1 MHRPAAPPRPW
12 SVVVAGAAL
21 IAVWAAVIAF
31 RVLHLQP
38 GSVDARWDAMT
49 AATDAPALHAVATA
63 LAVIGTGV
71 PAAAVAVAAALW
83 MLAARGRPAGLLVI
97 VASLASELQVSVMKV
112 VAMRTRPDSA
122 FGVGTAF
129 PSGHTA
135 NAALLATVL
144 VLLVRHLA
152 VRVPAVL
159 YVVAMAWSRTAL
171 HAHWLTDVVAGAAA
185 GAATAVLLHAA
196 FRALTDARDAPRP
209 SAGAGILAGTTKEPT
224 P

>member
-12 SVVVAGAAL
+12 SVVVAAAAL

-31 RVLHLQP
+31 RVLRLQP
-38 GSVDARWDAMT
+38 GPVDARWDAMT
-49 AATDAPALHAVATA
+49 AATDTPALHAVATA

-71 PAAAVAVAAALW
+71 PATAMAVAAALW
-83 MLAARGRPAGLLVI
+83 MLKAHGRLAALLVI
-97 VASLASELQVSVMKV
+97 VASFASELQVLVMKV
-112 VAMRTRPDSA
+112 VAMRTRPDSG

-196 FRALTDARDAPRP
+196 FRPLNDRRQVRAFADDV
-209 SAGAGILAGTTKEPT
+209 AG
-224 P
+224 